1 MSSDQAVREALL
13 RLLHGRGA
21 HMPLD
26 EAAADFPMD
35 RINDRAPNVPYT
47 PWHLLEH
54 IRISQR
60 DILDFIRD
68 PHYVSPEWPAG
79 YWPPRD
85 QRATAQDWQRTCTAL
100 REDRQELESLVTDP
114 DTDLYTPLPHGQGQ
128 NILREILVVSDHNA
142 YHTGEFAIL
151 RQVMQTWPAGHDA

>member
-1 MSSDQAVREALL
+1 MSSDQALREALL
-13 RLLHGRGA
+13 QLLRGRGA

-26 EAAADFPMD
+26 AAVADFPMD
-35 RINDRAPNVPYT
+35 RINNRAPNVPYT

-54 IRISQR
+54 IRIAQR

-68 PHYVSPEWPAG
+68 PHYVSPEWPAE

-85 QRATAQDWQRTCTAL
+85 QQASPQDWQRTCTAL
-100 REDRQELESLVTDP
+100 REDRAALESLITDP

-128 NILREILVVSDHNA
+128 SILREILVVSDHNA